1 MITTDQ
7 IAHREFQH
15 AAEYHSSQAHLN
27 PASLSAGYL
36 LGWVGLNFK
45 RLLVVGILTLSLNA
59 FAANPTITDAG
70 QFIKFVGKQA
80 VTSEVED
87 DDIIYVS
94 KNAITLIQSSKRNVN
109 ITLINGSLSFAFE
122 TKEQARAFL
131 AQVAEFCAKE
141 RNR

>member
-15 AAEYHSSQAHLN
+15 VAENQSSPAHLT
-27 PASLSAGYL
+27 PTRLSAGHL

-94 KNAITLIQSSKRNVN
+94 KNAITLFQSTKRNVN
-109 ITLINGSLSFAFE
+109 ITLSNGSLSFAFE
-122 TKEQARAFL
+122 TKEQATAFL
-131 AQVAEFCAKE
+131 AQIVAFCKK
-141 RNR
+141 